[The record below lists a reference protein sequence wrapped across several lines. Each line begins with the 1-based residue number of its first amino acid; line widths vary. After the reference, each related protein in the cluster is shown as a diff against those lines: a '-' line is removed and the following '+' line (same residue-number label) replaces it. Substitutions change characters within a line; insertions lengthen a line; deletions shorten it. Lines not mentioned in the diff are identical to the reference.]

1 MERLGKYKLLDGDLI
16 REIGAA
22 FLNNYS
28 VIIASRTAG
37 LKHEQ
42 YVCLFVCL
50 LKHEQYCNKTNI
62 HHNQYVLILIP
73 DKAV

>member
-1 MERLGKYKLLDGDLI
+1 MERLSKYVLDGNLI

-22 FLNNYS
+22 FLYNYS
-28 VIIASRTAG
+28 VESRTAG

-62 HHNQYVLILIP
+62 HHNQYVLILLP
-73 DKAV
+73 DRAV

>member
-1 MERLGKYKLLDGDLI
+1 MERLGKYKSLDGNLI

-28 VIIASRTAG
+28 VIITSSTAG

-42 YVCLFVCL
+42 YCD
-50 LKHEQYCNKTNI
+50 KTNV

-73 DKAV
+73 DRAV